1 MKRKRVT
8 WTNGEVPYR
17 ARLGKVNGIITQ
29 VLGLGVPL
37 IWSMLD
43 MLDSSLTPSKLQVHW
58 ELLILNDN

>member
-29 VLGLGVPL
+29 VFGVHIFL
-37 IWSMLD
+37 SQSRLSMLD
-43 MLDSSLTPSKLQVHW
+43 SALTPSKL
-58 ELLILNDN
+58 